1 MKPRVYVDGQAGTTG
16 LRIQGYLAQRD
27 DVTLLSIEES
37 RRKDPAARRE
47 LILGSDVTI
56 LCLPDDAAREAVAL
70 AEGASTRFLDA
81 STAHRVAPGWVYG
94 LPELARDQRAR
105 IVDAQRV
112 SNPGC
117 WPTGVIL
124 LLRPL
129 IEAGLLSAQAPIS
142 VHGLS
147 GYTGGGR
154 NMVERWEEPSNG
166 LVNLPFEAP
175 YALDR
180 AHKHLAEMKEYTGL
194 ALAPHFVPA
203 VGPFA
208 CGMRVE
214 LSLHRSQLPNDVN
227 AARIQEAL
235 IDRYAGEQFVR
246 IAQPAAL
253 LADERGLDPRR
264 MNDTNTI
271 ELAVIENPLGHVL
284 LIATLDNLGK
294 GAAGAAVQ
302 NLNLMLGLPES
313 RGLTA
318 ALR

>member
-1 MKPRVYVDGQAGTTG
+1 
-16 LRIQGYLAQRD
+16 
-27 DVTLLSIEES
+27 
-37 RRKDPAARRE
+37 
-47 LILGSDVTI
+47 
-56 LCLPDDAAREAVAL
+56 LPDDAAREAVAL
-70 AEGASTRFLDA
+70 AEGAGTRFLDA
-81 STAHRVAPGWVYG
+81 STAHRVAAGWVYG

-105 IVDAQRV
+105 IADAQRV

-129 IEAGLLSAQAPIS
+129 LEAGLLSADAPIC

-180 AHKHLAEMKEYTGL
+180 AHKHLSEMKEYTGL
-194 ALAPHFVPA
+194 ALPPHFVPA

-246 IAQPAAL
+246 MAQPATL
-253 LADERGLDPRR
+253 LLDERGLDPRR
-264 MNDTNTI
+264 MNDTNAI
-271 ELAVIENPLGHVL
+271 ELAVIENPIGHVL

-318 ALR
+318 MPR